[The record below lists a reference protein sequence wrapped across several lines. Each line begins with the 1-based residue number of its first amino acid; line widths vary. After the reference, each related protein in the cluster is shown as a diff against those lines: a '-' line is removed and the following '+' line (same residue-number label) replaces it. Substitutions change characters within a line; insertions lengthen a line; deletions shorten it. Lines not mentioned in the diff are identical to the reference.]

1 MGHPAVDNST
11 PFAFE
16 SLFLA
21 DEEGRPLLVPV
32 VKATYVI
39 HPREGL
45 ALAEKPVPVNAAGQ
59 FWGDPDKS
67 SYKYEPECVFIKL
80 ATDVVLIGHAHAPRP
95 GATEVNVSLRVG
107 PLEKTVRVIGDRQWV
122 KGLLGASPSEPKPF
136 ERIPLIWERAYGG
149 WDRSHPEPAKHAFE
163 PRNPVGTGIKL
174 KHGNLEQ
181 ATPPP
186 NLEDPRRPLK
196 SYGDAPPPAGFG
208 FTGPSWQPRAAFAG
222 TYNDA
227 WMKDRM
233 PLLPKDFDRRLFNA
247 AAPGLIA
254 SGYLKGNEAV
264 TVENA
269 SPGGRISFALPGV
282 PAPQCLVA
290 LVGRP
295 DQQLQT
301 QLDTVIV
308 NLDDKVLLLLWRAN
322 LTLRNGPHDVR
333 SIKVWAEGVSVPSRS
348 PTP

>member
-45 ALAEKPVPVNAAGQ
+45 ALAEKPIPVNAAGQ
-59 FWGDPDKS
+59 FRGDPDKS

-95 GATEVNVSLRVG
+95 GSTEVNVSLRVG
-107 PLEKTVRVIGDRQWV
+107 PLEKTVRVVGDRTWV
-122 KGLLGASPSEPKPF
+122 KGLLGASASEPKPF

-196 SYGDAPPPAGFG
+196 HYGDTPPPAGFG

-227 WMKDRM
+227 WMKERM
-233 PLLPKDFDRRLFNA
+233 PLLPKDFDRRFFNA

-254 SGYLKGNEAV
+254 SGYLKGNEMV

-269 SPGGRISFALPGV
+269 SPGARISFSLPGV
-282 PAPQCLVA
+282 PAPQCLVTRA
-290 LVGRP
+290 GQP

-301 QLDTVIV
+301 QLDTVII
-308 NLDDKVLLLLWRAN
+308 NLDDKLLLLLWRAN
-322 LTLRNGPHDVR
+322 TVLRNGPHDVR
-333 SIKVWAEGVSVPSRS
+333 SIKVWAEGVSAPSRS
-348 PTP
+348 PEP